1 MFTNNKVLLGIHVWG
16 IGFLL
21 HYSLSNSIFL
31 CSSAECDTVH
41 GLLYKAYYLIKLKWQ
56 IL

>member
-41 GLLYKAYYLIKLKWQ
+41 GLLYKA
-56 IL
+56 